1 MKVRGQDVLL
11 PATLVGAYPRPI
23 YMEGKVFPVGVH
35 EPEYVSYR
43 MRELYH
49 HAVSAAVRDMLGVG
63 LDIVTDGGQYYENE
77 TGYEYAGAVH
87 AMAHKLDGYA
97 GYGDRIQ
104 VGAFDLPIY
113 KPTVLGDVAWR
124 RPVFKP
130 VVEAVREDNDAPL
143 KVNASLGP
151 ATLSALST
159 DQHYHDLKALS
170 QDVAKAYNAEFK
182 DLARRGVDLIQITEP
197 LTFFEPEDWI
207 ISAINTAF
215 EGVDAYKVVHI
226 CYGHEEG
233 QPGILDLKADRLF
246 PWAFDLN
253 CDQIHFQ
260 MASHEFAEVD
270 SLRGW
275 PPIRIWESVWWT
287 SSCFGWSRRTDR
299 RLAAPA
305 VRVGASRAGV
315 GIDRLRHRVDAAQ
328 RRQGQARR
336 DRGGPRSRQ
345 GAAHRQLTGAAG
357 QTSMAERSMVGSV
370 MAAGSMAKSR
380 WLRVPARVSDR
391 RPRRCSPPKGQ
402 QWRCSMC
409 TAILPTTRPNASPPM
424 AAERWRSRLT

>member
-1 MKVRGQDVLL
+1 VIEEYVMKVRGQDVLL

-77 TGYEYAGAVH
+77 TGYEYAELFH

-130 VVEAVREDNDAPL
+130 VVEAVREETDAPL

-275 PPIRIWESVWWT
+275 PA
-287 SSCFGWSRRTDR
+287 DKD
-299 RLAAPA
+299 L
-305 VRVGASRAGV
+305 GV
-315 GIDRLRHRVDAAQ
+315 GVVDIELLRVETPEQIAGWLHRLFASVPPEQVSVSTDCGIASM
-328 RRQGQARR
+328 RRNVAKAKLRAIVAGRDLAR
-336 DRGGPRSRQ
+336 
-345 GAAHRQLTGAAG
+345 AQLTG
-357 QTSMAERSMVGSV
+357 S
-370 MAAGSMAKSR
+370 
-380 WLRVPARVSDR
+380 
-391 RPRRCSPPKGQ
+391 
-402 QWRCSMC
+402 
-409 TAILPTTRPNASPPM
+409 
-424 AAERWRSRLT
+424 

>member
-23 YMEGKVFPVGVH
+23 YMEGKVFPVGVRS
-35 EPEYVSYR
+35 PEYESYR
-43 MRELYH
+43 KRELYQL
-49 HAVSAAVRDMLGVG
+49 AVSAAVHDMQDVG

-77 TGYEYAGAVH
+77 TGYEYAELFH

-130 VVEAVREDNDAPL
+130 VAEAVREVTDAPL
-143 KVNASLGP
+143 KINASLGP
-151 ATLSALST
+151 ATLAALST

-182 DLARRGVDLIQITEP
+182 DLERRGVDMIQITEP

-207 ISAINTAF
+207 IEAINTAF
-215 EGVDAYKVVHI
+215 DGVDAYKVVHI

-253 CDQIHFQ
+253 CNQIHFQ
-260 MASHEFAEVD
+260 MASHEFSEVE

-275 PPIRIWESVWWT
+275 PADKDLGVGVVDIELLRVETPEQIAGWLHKLFESVPPEQVSVST
-287 SSCFGWSRRTDR
+287 DCGIASMRRNVAKAKLGAIVAGRD
-299 RLAAPA
+299 LAK
-305 VRVGASRAGV
+305 S
-315 GIDRLRHRVDAAQ
+315 
-328 RRQGQARR
+328 
-336 DRGGPRSRQ
+336 
-345 GAAHRQLTGAAG
+345 QLTG
-357 QTSMAERSMVGSV
+357 
-370 MAAGSMAKSR
+370 
-380 WLRVPARVSDR
+380 
-391 RPRRCSPPKGQ
+391 
-402 QWRCSMC
+402 
-409 TAILPTTRPNASPPM
+409 N
-424 AAERWRSRLT
+424 

>member
-43 MRELYH
+43 MRELYQ
-49 HAVSAAVRDMLGVG
+49 HAVSAAVHDMLDVG

-77 TGYEYAGAVH
+77 TGYEYAELFH

-104 VGAFDLPIY
+104 VGTFDLPIY

-130 VVEAVREDNDAPL
+130 VAEAVRDVTDAPL
-143 KVNASLGP
+143 KINASLGP

-182 DLARRGVDLIQITEP
+182 DLVARGVDQIQITEP
-197 LTFFEPEDWI
+197 LTFFEPEEWI

-215 EGVDAYKVVHI
+215 DGVDAYKVVHI

-233 QPGILDLKADRLF
+233 QPGILDLKAERLF

-253 CDQIHFQ
+253 CNQIHFQ
-260 MASHEFAEVD
+260 MASHEFAEAE

-275 PPIRIWESVWWT
+275 PA
-287 SSCFGWSRRTDR
+287 DKD
-299 RLAAPA
+299 L
-305 VRVGASRAGV
+305 GV
-315 GIDRLRHRVDAAQ
+315 GVVDIE
-328 RRQGQARR
+328 
-336 DRGGPRSRQ
+336 
-345 GAAHRQLTGAAG
+345 L
-357 QTSMAERSMVGSV
+357 
-370 MAAGSMAKSR
+370 
-380 WLRVPARVSDR
+380 LRVETPEKIAGWLHRLFRSVPPEQVSVSTDCGIASMRRNVAKAKLGAIVAGRDLARAQLNGD
-391 RPRRCSPPKGQ
+391 
-402 QWRCSMC
+402 
-409 TAILPTTRPNASPPM
+409 
-424 AAERWRSRLT
+424 